1 MASGACDVNTSR
13 MTPVGG
19 EKSGARA
26 PGPRRRSRRSPAHP
40 TRPGPGRAGLAAGTP
55 RLVRVSRIAFGVA
68 ALALLAAACTGGGGG
83 YGSAGTDPY
92 GAAAT
97 MSSDPR
103 PAAVVDVRA
112 SALGRTLV
120 DGQGRTL
127 YLFEADRAGRSE
139 CNGGCATAWPPYL
152 GGGNPQA
159 GTGVTGSLLGTTS
172 RGDGGTQVTYGGHP
186 LYHYAG
192 DAGPGDDAGE
202 GLDQFGAKWFVLGPD
217 GAKIEAA

>member
-1 MASGACDVNTSR
+1 MNTSR
-13 MTPVGG
+13 TTAVGDENSAATALG
-19 EKSGARA
+19 S
-26 PGPRRRSRRSPAHP
+26 RRRGRGAPAHP
-40 TRPGPGRAGLAAGTP
+40 TSPGPGGAGLPAGTP
-55 RLVRVSRIAFGVA
+55 RFVRLGRAASGVA

-97 MSSDPR
+97 TSSGPR
-103 PAAVVDVRA
+103 AAAVVDVRA

-127 YLFEADRAGRSE
+127 YLFEADGAGRSE

-152 GGGNPQA
+152 VGGTAQA
-159 GTGVTGSLLGTTS
+159 GTGVTGSLLGTIT
-172 RGDGGTQVTYGGHP
+172 RGDGGSQVTYSGHP
-186 LYHYAG
+186 LYYYAG

-202 GLDQFGAKWFVLGPD
+202 GLDQFGAKWFVVGPD
-217 GAKIEAA
+217 GAKIDAA